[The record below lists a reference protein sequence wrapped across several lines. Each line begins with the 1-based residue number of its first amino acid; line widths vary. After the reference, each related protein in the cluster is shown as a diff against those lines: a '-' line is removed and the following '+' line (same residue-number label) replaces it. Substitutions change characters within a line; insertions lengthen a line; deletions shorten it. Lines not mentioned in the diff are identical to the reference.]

1 MKKYNAILILLLTVF
16 TSCDNPTTTENTTNE
31 SSSINFESG
40 LIMNEASSDPLGN
53 ELNYPTGDPALSSQI
68 NVWEPGFNSP
78 WHYHPYTGVAYV
90 IQGELTVNYD
100 TVTSINDTMSEKNI
114 ITTQTYK
121 AGEEAFLGVRDT
133 WHLSQNLG
141 NEDLIFLVTWI
152 GEKDKPLAI
161 IEQ

>member
-1 MKKYNAILILLLTVF
+1 MKKSKALLIILLTLIIGCNNSITVEE
-16 TSCDNPTTTENTTNE
+16 PTNE
-31 SSSINFESG
+31 SSSINLENG
-40 LIMNEASSDPLGN
+40 VIMKEVSSDPLGN
-53 ELNYPTGDPALSSQI
+53 ELNYPTGDPAISSQI
-68 NVWEPGFNSP
+68 NVWKPGFNSP

-100 TVTSINDTMSEKNI
+100 TETSIDDKNSEKNI

-141 NEDLIFLVTWI
+141 DEDLIFIVTWI
-152 GEKDKPLAI
+152 GEKDSPVAV
-161 IEQ
+161 IE

>member
-1 MKKYNAILILLLTVF
+1 MKNYKLILLFVLTILMGCNNSI
-16 TSCDNPTTTENTTNE
+16 TIEDEDNN
-31 SSSINFESG
+31 SSINFEGG
-40 LIMNEASSDPLGN
+40 LIMNQISSDPLGN
-53 ELNYPTGDPALSSQI
+53 VLEYPSGEAAVSSQI

-100 TVTSINDTMSEKNI
+100 TETSIDDISSEKKI

-121 AGEEAFLGVRDT
+121 AGDQAFLGVRDT

-141 NEDLIFLVTWI
+141 DQDLIFIVTWI
-152 GEKDKPLAI
+152 GEKDSPVAI
-161 IEQ
+161 IE

>member
-1 MKKYNAILILLLTVF
+1 MLTILMGCNNSIKIEDE
-16 TSCDNPTTTENTTNE
+16 DNKN
-31 SSSINFESG
+31 SSINFEGG
-40 LIMNEASSDPLGN
+40 LIMNQVSSDPLGN
-53 ELNYPTGDPALSSQI
+53 VLEYPSGEAAVSSQI

-100 TVTSINDTMSEKNI
+100 TETSIDDKNSEKNI

-141 NEDLIFLVTWI
+141 DEDLIFIVTWI
-152 GEKDKPLAI
+152 GEKDSPLAV
-161 IEQ
+161 IE

>member
-1 MKKYNAILILLLTVF
+1 MKNYKLMIIFILTILMGCNNSIILE
-16 TSCDNPTTTENTTNE
+16 DNDND
-31 SSSINFESG
+31 SSPINFEGG
-40 LIMNEASSDPLGN
+40 LIMNQVSIDPLGN
-53 ELNYPTGDPALSSQI
+53 ILEYPSGDAAVSSQI

-100 TVTSINDTMSEKNI
+100 TETSIEDISSEKNI
-114 ITTQTYK
+114 TTTQTYK

-141 NEDLIFLVTWI
+141 DQDLIFIVTWI
-152 GEKDKPLAI
+152 GEKDSPLAI
-161 IEQ
+161 IE

>member
-1 MKKYNAILILLLTVF
+1 MKNYKLILLFILTTVMGCNNSI
-16 TSCDNPTTTENTTNE
+16 TIEDEDNNN
-31 SSSINFESG
+31 SSINFEGG
-40 LIMNEASSDPLGN
+40 LIMNQVSSDPLGN
-53 ELNYPTGDPALSSQI
+53 VLEYPSGEAAVSSQI

-100 TVTSINDTMSEKNI
+100 TETSIDDKNSEKNLI
-114 ITTQTYK
+114 ITQTYK

-141 NEDLIFLVTWI
+141 DEDLIFIVTWI
-152 GEKDKPLAI
+152 GEKDSPLAV
-161 IEQ
+161 IE

>member
-1 MKKYNAILILLLTVF
+1 MGCNNSIILE
-16 TSCDNPTTTENTTNE
+16 DNDND
-31 SSSINFESG
+31 SSPINFEGG
-40 LIMNEASSDPLGN
+40 LIMNQVSIDPLGN
-53 ELNYPTGDPALSSQI
+53 ILEYPSGDAAVSSQI

-100 TVTSINDTMSEKNI
+100 TETSIEDISSEKNI

-141 NEDLIFLVTWI
+141 DQDLIFIVTWI
-152 GEKDKPLAI
+152 GEKDSPLAI
-161 IEQ
+161 IE

>member
-1 MKKYNAILILLLTVF
+1 MLTILMGCNNSITIEDE
-16 TSCDNPTTTENTTNE
+16 DNN
-31 SSSINFESG
+31 SSINFEGG
-40 LIMNEASSDPLGN
+40 LIMNQVSSDPLGN
-53 ELNYPTGDPALSSQI
+53 VLEYPSGEAAVSSQI

-100 TVTSINDTMSEKNI
+100 TETSIDDISSEKKI

-121 AGEEAFLGVRDT
+121 AGDQAFLGVRDT

-141 NEDLIFLVTWI
+141 DQDLIFIVTWI
-152 GEKDKPLAI
+152 GEKDSPVAI
-161 IEQ
+161 IE

>member
-1 MKKYNAILILLLTVF
+1 MLTILMGCNNNSITIEDE
-16 TSCDNPTTTENTTNE
+16 DNN
-31 SSSINFESG
+31 SSINFEGG
-40 LIMNEASSDPLGN
+40 LIMNQVSSDPLGN
-53 ELNYPTGDPALSSQI
+53 VLEYPSGEAAVSSQI

-100 TVTSINDTMSEKNI
+100 TETSIDDISSEKKI

-121 AGEEAFLGVRDT
+121 AGDQAFLGVRDT

-141 NEDLIFLVTWI
+141 DQDLIFIVTWI
-152 GEKDKPLAI
+152 GEKDNPVAI
-161 IEQ
+161 IE

>member
-1 MKKYNAILILLLTVF
+1 MKNYKLILLFMLTILMGCNNSI
-16 TSCDNPTTTENTTNE
+16 TIEDEDNNN
-31 SSSINFESG
+31 SSINFEGG
-40 LIMNEASSDPLGN
+40 LIMNQVSSDPLGN
-53 ELNYPTGDPALSSQI
+53 VLEYPSGEAAVSSQI

-100 TVTSINDTMSEKNI
+100 TETSIDDISSEKKI

-121 AGEEAFLGVRDT
+121 AGDQAFLGVRDT

-141 NEDLIFLVTWI
+141 DQDLIFIVTWI
-152 GEKDKPLAI
+152 GEKDSPVAI
-161 IEQ
+161 IE

>member
-1 MKKYNAILILLLTVF
+1 MKNYRLMIIFILTILMGCNNSIILE
-16 TSCDNPTTTENTTNE
+16 DNDND
-31 SSSINFESG
+31 SSPINFEGG
-40 LIMNEASSDPLGN
+40 LIMNQVSIDPLGN
-53 ELNYPTGDPALSSQI
+53 VLEYPSGDAAVSSQI

-100 TVTSINDTMSEKNI
+100 TETSIEDISSEKNI

-141 NEDLIFLVTWI
+141 DQDLIFIVTWI
-152 GEKDKPLAI
+152 GEKDSPLAI
-161 IEQ
+161 IE

>member
-1 MKKYNAILILLLTVF
+1 MKKNKALLIILLTLIIGCNNSITVEE
-16 TSCDNPTTTENTTNE
+16 PTIE
-31 SSSINFESG
+31 SSSINLENG
-40 LIMNEASSDPLGN
+40 VIMKEVSSDPLGN
-53 ELNYPTGDPALSSQI
+53 ELNYPTGDPAISSQI
-68 NVWEPGFNSP
+68 NVWKPGFNSP

-100 TVTSINDTMSEKNI
+100 TETSIDDKNSEKNI

-141 NEDLIFLVTWI
+141 DEDLIFIVTWI
-152 GEKDKPLAI
+152 GEKDSPVAV
-161 IEQ
+161 IE

>member
-1 MKKYNAILILLLTVF
+1 MKKSKALLIILLTLIIGCNNSITVEE
-16 TSCDNPTTTENTTNE
+16 PTIE
-31 SSSINFESG
+31 SSSINLENG
-40 LIMNEASSDPLGN
+40 VIMKEVSSDPLGN
-53 ELNYPTGDPALSSQI
+53 ELNYPTGDPAISSQI
-68 NVWEPGFNSP
+68 NVWKPGFNSP

-100 TVTSINDTMSEKNI
+100 TETSIDDKNSEKNI

-141 NEDLIFLVTWI
+141 DEDLIFIVTWI
-152 GEKDKPLAI
+152 GEKDSPVAV
-161 IEQ
+161 IE

>member
-1 MKKYNAILILLLTVF
+1 MKNYRLMIIFILTILMGCNNSIILG
-16 TSCDNPTTTENTTNE
+16 DNDND
-31 SSSINFESG
+31 SSPINFEGG
-40 LIMNEASSDPLGN
+40 LIMNQVSNDPLGN
-53 ELNYPTGDPALSSQI
+53 VLEYPSGDAAVSSQI

-100 TVTSINDTMSEKNI
+100 TETSIEDISSEKNI

-141 NEDLIFLVTWI
+141 DQDLIFIVTWI
-152 GEKDKPLAI
+152 GEKDSPLAI
-161 IEQ
+161 IE

>member
-1 MKKYNAILILLLTVF
+1 MKNYKLMIIFILTILMGCNNSIILE
-16 TSCDNPTTTENTTNE
+16 DNDND
-31 SSSINFESG
+31 SSPINFEGG
-40 LIMNEASSDPLGN
+40 LIMNQVSIDPLGN
-53 ELNYPTGDPALSSQI
+53 ILEYPSGDAAVSSQI

-100 TVTSINDTMSEKNI
+100 TETSIEDISSEKNI

-141 NEDLIFLVTWI
+141 DQDLIFIVTWI
-152 GEKDKPLAI
+152 GEKDSPLAI
-161 IEQ
+161 IE

>member
-1 MKKYNAILILLLTVF
+1 MKKNKALLIILLTLIVGCNNSITVEE
-16 TSCDNPTTTENTTNE
+16 PTNE
-31 SSSINFESG
+31 SSSMNLENG
-40 LIMNEASSDPLGN
+40 VIMKEVSSDPLGN
-53 ELNYPTGDPALSSQI
+53 ELNYPTGDPAVSSQI
-68 NVWEPGFNSP
+68 NVWKPGFNSP

-100 TVTSINDTMSEKNI
+100 TETSIDDKNSEKNI

-141 NEDLIFLVTWI
+141 DEDLIFIVTWI
-152 GEKDKPLAI
+152 GEKDSPVAV
-161 IEQ
+161 IE

>member
-1 MKKYNAILILLLTVF
+1 MKNYKLMIIFILTILMGCNNSIILE
-16 TSCDNPTTTENTTNE
+16 DNDND
-31 SSSINFESG
+31 SSPINFEGG
-40 LIMNEASSDPLGN
+40 LIMNQASIDPLGN
-53 ELNYPTGDPALSSQI
+53 VLEYPSGDAAVSSQI

-100 TVTSINDTMSEKNI
+100 TETSIEDISSEKKI

-141 NEDLIFLVTWI
+141 DQDLIFIVTWI
-152 GEKDKPLAI
+152 GEKDSPLAI
-161 IEQ
+161 IE

>member
-1 MKKYNAILILLLTVF
+1 MLTILMGCNNSITIEDE
-16 TSCDNPTTTENTTNE
+16 DNN
-31 SSSINFESG
+31 SSINFEGG
-40 LIMNEASSDPLGN
+40 LIMNQVSSDPLGN
-53 ELNYPTGDPALSSQI
+53 VLEYPSGEAAVSSQI

-100 TVTSINDTMSEKNI
+100 TETSIDDISSEKKI

-121 AGEEAFLGVRDT
+121 AGDQAFLGVRDT

-141 NEDLIFLVTWI
+141 DQDLIFIVTWI
-152 GEKDKPLAI
+152 GEKDNPVAI
-161 IEQ
+161 IE

>member
-1 MKKYNAILILLLTVF
+1 MKKIKALLIVLLTLIIGCNNSITVEE
-16 TSCDNPTTTENTTNE
+16 PTNE
-31 SSSINFESG
+31 SSSINLENG
-40 LIMNEASSDPLGN
+40 VIMKEVSSDPLGN
-53 ELNYPTGDPALSSQI
+53 ELNYPTGDPAVSSQI
-68 NVWEPGFNSP
+68 NVWKPGFNSP

-100 TVTSINDTMSEKNI
+100 TETSIDDKNSEKNI

-141 NEDLIFLVTWI
+141 DEDLIFIVTWI
-152 GEKDKPLAI
+152 GEKDSPVAV
-161 IEQ
+161 IE

>member
-1 MKKYNAILILLLTVF
+1 MKNYKLILLFMLTILMGCNNSI
-16 TSCDNPTTTENTTNE
+16 TIEDEDNN
-31 SSSINFESG
+31 SSINFEGG
-40 LIMNEASSDPLGN
+40 LIMNQISSDPLGN
-53 ELNYPTGDPALSSQI
+53 VLEYPSGEAAVSSQI

-100 TVTSINDTMSEKNI
+100 TETSIDDISSEKKI

-121 AGEEAFLGVRDT
+121 AGDQAFLGVRDT

-141 NEDLIFLVTWI
+141 DQDLIFIVTWI
-152 GEKDKPLAI
+152 GEKDSPVAI
-161 IEQ
+161 IE

>member
-1 MKKYNAILILLLTVF
+1 MKNYKLILLFMLTILMGCNNSI
-16 TSCDNPTTTENTTNE
+16 TIEDEDNN
-31 SSSINFESG
+31 SSINFEGG
-40 LIMNEASSDPLGN
+40 LIMNQVSSDPLGN
-53 ELNYPTGDPALSSQI
+53 VLEYPSGEAAVSSQI

-100 TVTSINDTMSEKNI
+100 TETSIDDISSEKKI

-121 AGEEAFLGVRDT
+121 AGDQAFLGVRDT

-141 NEDLIFLVTWI
+141 DQDLIFIVTWI
-152 GEKDKPLAI
+152 GEKDSPVAI
-161 IEQ
+161 IE

>member
-1 MKKYNAILILLLTVF
+1 MKNYKLILLFMLTILMGCNNSI
-16 TSCDNPTTTENTTNE
+16 TIEDEDNN
-31 SSSINFESG
+31 SSINFEGG
-40 LIMNEASSDPLGN
+40 LIMNQVSSDPLGN
-53 ELNYPTGDPALSSQI
+53 VLEYPSGESAVSSQI

-100 TVTSINDTMSEKNI
+100 TETSIDDKNSEKNI

-141 NEDLIFLVTWI
+141 DEDLIFIVTWI
-152 GEKDKPLAI
+152 GEKDSPLAV
-161 IEQ
+161 IE

>member
-1 MKKYNAILILLLTVF
+1 MKNYKLIIIFILTILMGCNNSIILE
-16 TSCDNPTTTENTTNE
+16 DNHND
-31 SSSINFESG
+31 SSPINFEGG
-40 LIMNEASSDPLGN
+40 LIMNQVSIDPLGN
-53 ELNYPTGDPALSSQI
+53 VLEYPSGDAAVSSQI

-100 TVTSINDTMSEKNI
+100 TETSIEDISSEKNI

-141 NEDLIFLVTWI
+141 DQDLIFIVTWI
-152 GEKDKPLAI
+152 GEKDRPLAI
-161 IEQ
+161 IE

>member
-1 MKKYNAILILLLTVF
+1 MGCNNSIILE
-16 TSCDNPTTTENTTNE
+16 DNDND
-31 SSSINFESG
+31 SSPINFEGG
-40 LIMNEASSDPLGN
+40 LIMNQVSIDPLGN
-53 ELNYPTGDPALSSQI
+53 VLEYPSGDAAVSSQI

-100 TVTSINDTMSEKNI
+100 TETSIEDISSEKNI

-141 NEDLIFLVTWI
+141 DQDLIFIVTWI
-152 GEKDKPLAI
+152 GEKDSPLAI
-161 IEQ
+161 IE

>member
-1 MKKYNAILILLLTVF
+1 MKNYKLILLFMLTILMGCNNSI
-16 TSCDNPTTTENTTNE
+16 TIEDEDNNN
-31 SSSINFESG
+31 SSINFEGG
-40 LIMNEASSDPLGN
+40 LIMNQVSSDPLGN
-53 ELNYPTGDPALSSQI
+53 VLEYPSGESAVSSQI

-100 TVTSINDTMSEKNI
+100 TETSIDDKNSEKNI

-141 NEDLIFLVTWI
+141 DEDLIFIVTWI
-152 GEKDKPLAI
+152 GEKDSPLAV
-161 IEQ
+161 IE

>member
-1 MKKYNAILILLLTVF
+1 MLTILMGCNNSITIEDE
-16 TSCDNPTTTENTTNE
+16 DNKN
-31 SSSINFESG
+31 SSINFEGG
-40 LIMNEASSDPLGN
+40 LIMNQASSDPLGN
-53 ELNYPTGDPALSSQI
+53 VLEYPSGEAAVSSQI

-100 TVTSINDTMSEKNI
+100 TETSIDDKNSEKNI

-141 NEDLIFLVTWI
+141 DEDLIFIVTWI
-152 GEKDKPLAI
+152 GEKDSPLAV
-161 IEQ
+161 IE

>member
-1 MKKYNAILILLLTVF
+1 MKNYKLIIIFILTILMGCNNSIILE
-16 TSCDNPTTTENTTNE
+16 DNDND
-31 SSSINFESG
+31 SSPINFEGG
-40 LIMNEASSDPLGN
+40 LIMNQVSIDPLGN
-53 ELNYPTGDPALSSQI
+53 VLEYPSGDAAVSSQI

-100 TVTSINDTMSEKNI
+100 TETSIEDISSEKNI

-141 NEDLIFLVTWI
+141 DQDLIFIVTWI
-152 GEKDKPLAI
+152 GEKDSPLAI
-161 IEQ
+161 IE